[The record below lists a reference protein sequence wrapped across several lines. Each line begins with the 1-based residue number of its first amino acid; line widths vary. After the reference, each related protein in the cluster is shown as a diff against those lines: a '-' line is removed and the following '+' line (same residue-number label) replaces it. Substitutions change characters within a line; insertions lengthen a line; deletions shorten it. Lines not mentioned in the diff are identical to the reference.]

1 MEDDANISSSQK
13 DGLSQKGGR
22 ALSWTFFGTMLRAS
36 IQFALLIV
44 LTRLLLP
51 EDFGVMAIAE
61 ASVFMACIFS
71 RIGVGPFLIQS
82 QEIGEEQ
89 IVAAFT
95 LSFLSSI
102 AFAAILAACA
112 GPIER
117 FFQMD
122 GLAPIILAMSPS
134 VFLMTMAAVPESLLM
149 RRLEFRAI
157 TLTDLAAYG
166 IGYGVVGL
174 FLALNGAG
182 VWALVVGFVAQDL
195 IRAGAMFSL
204 RPPPRRFFIDG
215 ATFKALM
222 SFGGGIMLGSIC
234 NQFAQQI
241 DRMVAGRYLGAA
253 DLGFYARSHQ
263 LLVLP
268 ASLFGKVVER
278 VLFPVLSSIQSEQ
291 QRLASTFLR
300 ATATTALL
308 TMPFSVMVC
317 ILAPEIV
324 SLLFGA
330 RWSTAVEPLQFLSLA
345 IMFRISYKI
354 SDSLARAKAAVYRR
368 AWRQFIFA
376 AMMTAGSLI
385 GSKYFGLA
393 GVAIGTSLAVT
404 LNYLLMTD
412 LSCRILGLSRYKVL
426 AALYPAISLTALIGL
441 SGYVTSYLL
450 RDALESDLL
459 VFLGTSMILGLVAVL
474 SMWSL
479 PRLFL
484 GADGRWTYQLMRK
497 NFSLRA

>member
-1 MEDDANISSSQK
+1 MDDDTDAS
-13 DGLSQKGGR
+13 LSKKGGR
-22 ALSWTFFGTMLRAS
+22 ALSWTFFGTTLRAL

-71 RIGVGPFLIQS
+71 RMGVGPFIIQN
-82 QEIGEEQ
+82 EVIGEDE
-89 IVAAFT
+89 IAAAFT
-95 LSFLSSI
+95 LSLLSSLV
-102 AFAAILAACA
+102 FALLLAACA
-112 GPIER
+112 GPIET

-122 GLAPIILAMSPS
+122 GLAPIILTMTPS

-149 RRLEFRAI
+149 RRLEFRAV

-166 IGYGVVGL
+166 IGYGIVGL
-174 FLALNGAG
+174 ILALNGAG
-182 VWALVVGFVAQDL
+182 VWALVVGFVTQDL
-195 IRAGAMFSL
+195 VRAVAMFTL
-204 RPPPRRFFIDG
+204 RSPPRRLFIDW
-215 ATFKALM
+215 AMFKTFM
-222 SFGGGIMLGSIC
+222 GFGGGIMLGSIC

-241 DRMVAGRYLGAA
+241 DRIVAGRYLGAA
-253 DLGFYARSHQ
+253 DLGFYSRSYQ

-291 QRLASTFLR
+291 QRLASAFLR

-308 TMPFSVMVC
+308 TMPFSILVC
-317 ILAPEIV
+317 VLAPEIV

-330 RWSTAVEPLQFLSLA
+330 RWSAAVEPLQFLSLA

-354 SDSLARAKAAVYRR
+354 SDSLARARAAVYRR
-368 AWRQFIFA
+368 AWRQFVFA
-376 AMMTAGSLI
+376 AMMTTGSLI
-385 GSKYFGLA
+385 GSKYFGLS

-412 LSCRILGLSRYKVL
+412 LSCRLLGLSRYRVL
-426 AALYPAISLTALIGL
+426 EALYPAISLTVLIGL
-441 SGYVTSYLL
+441 SGYAASRFL
-450 RDALESDLL
+450 RDALESDFL
-459 VFLGTSMILGLVAVL
+459 VFLGTSMILAPVALL

-479 PRLFL
+479 PKLFL
-484 GADGRWTYQLMRK
+484 GAEGRWTYQLIRK